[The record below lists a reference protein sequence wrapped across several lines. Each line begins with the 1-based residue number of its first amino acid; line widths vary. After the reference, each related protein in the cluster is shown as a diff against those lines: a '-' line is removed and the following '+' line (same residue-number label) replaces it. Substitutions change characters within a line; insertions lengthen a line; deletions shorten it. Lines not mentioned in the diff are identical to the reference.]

1 MGDRV
6 VFIEAAE
13 AARSVEA
20 MGFREGVGAV
30 RWWRFDLFKVV
41 VGDEPTAEG
50 HAGLLGRWA
59 RGGCCF
65 RYLNPSLPRGRSDP
79 LTTVTPYTCDDVGPT
94 PDGSIK
100 KSLTEGPK
108 SLYQESQLQEE
119 LQSTEKL
126 QTSPPPQA
134 PLA

>member
-1 MGDRV
+1 V

-13 AARSVEA
+13 PPRVGGSDGFPGRSRC
-20 MGFREGVGAV
+20 GGAG
-30 RWWRFDLFKVV
+30 DLFKVV

-94 PDGSIK
+94 PDGSK
-100 KSLTEGPK
+100 K
-108 SLYQESQLQEE
+108 
-119 LQSTEKL
+119 
-126 QTSPPPQA
+126 
-134 PLA
+134 